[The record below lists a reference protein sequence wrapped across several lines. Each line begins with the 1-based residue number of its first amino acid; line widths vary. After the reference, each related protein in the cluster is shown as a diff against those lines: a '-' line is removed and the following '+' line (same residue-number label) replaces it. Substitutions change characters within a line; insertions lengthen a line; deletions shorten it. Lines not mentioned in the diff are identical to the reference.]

1 MSTETVQRRGPLVAV
16 KLAALRTDSVG
27 VVAGSR
33 SLKLRRADTCV
44 SCGAALAAG
53 TVAYWDAGA
62 KTVACLTCR
71 GETTSVSEARAPED
85 VSVAPRELDRG
96 TAGASAR
103 RRYERLHKRREQAA
117 KDRMGKRLGGFYLTL
132 STEPQSTVAW
142 AQGARGERLLG
153 EYLEKLH
160 DDETVVVLH
169 DRRIPGSRANVDHIA
184 VMRSGGVWAIDAK
197 NYTGKVQRID
207 KGGWFSTDERLFVG
221 RRDCTKL
228 VAGMAKQVDAIKHAL
243 GEPVMQEFDVTV
255 KAALCFVDA
264 EWSLFAKPFAL
275 DGVWIGWAKA
285 LGTRLQ
291 TEGALAPEHVQLL
304 ARRVAEALPPA

>member
-1 MSTETVQRRGPLVAV
+1 
-16 KLAALRTDSVG
+16 
-27 VVAGSR
+27 VAGSR

-53 TVAYWDAGA
+53 TVAYWDAEA
-62 KTVACLTCR
+62 RTVTCLTCR
-71 GETTSVSEARAPED
+71 GETTSVSEGRVPE
-85 VSVAPRELDRG
+85 VVPVAPQELDRG

-103 RRYERLHKRREQAA
+103 RRYERLHEQRQQAA
-117 KDRMGKRLGGFYLTL
+117 RDQLGKRLGGLYLSL
-132 STEPQSTVAW
+132 SSEPQTTVAW

-184 VMRSGGVWAIDAK
+184 VTRSGGVWSIDAK

-207 KGGWFSTDERLFVG
+207 KGGWFTADERLYVG
-221 RRDCTKL
+221 RRDCSKL
-228 VAGMAKQVDAIKHAL
+228 VAGMAKQVEAIKHAL
-243 GEPVMQEFDVTV
+243 GEPVMQEFAVTV

-264 EWSLFAKPFAL
+264 EWSLFEKPFAL
-275 DGVWIGWAKA
+275 EGVWIGWAKA

-291 TEGALAPEHVQLL
+291 AEGALAPEHLRLL

>member
-1 MSTETVQRRGPLVAV
+1 
-16 KLAALRTDSVG
+16 
-27 VVAGSR
+27 VAGSR

-53 TVAYWDAGA
+53 TVAYWDAEA
-62 KTVACLTCR
+62 KTVNCLTCR
-71 GETTSVSEARAPED
+71 GETAPVRRASAPDETPT
-85 VSVAPRELDRG
+85 APRELERG

-103 RRYERLHKRREQAA
+103 RRYERLHEQREQQA
-117 KDRMGKRLGGFYLTL
+117 KGKLGRRLGGIYLAL
-132 STEPQSTVAW
+132 SDEPQSTVAW

-160 DDETVVVLH
+160 DDGNVIVLH
-169 DRRIPGSRANVDHIA
+169 DRRIPGTRANVDHIA
-184 VMRSGGVWAIDAK
+184 ITRSGGVWAIDAK

-207 KGGWFSTDERLFVG
+207 KGGWFSTDERLYVG
-221 RRDCTKL
+221 RRDCSKL
-228 VAGMAKQVDAIKHAL
+228 VAGMARQVEAIKTAI
-243 GEPVMQEFDVTV
+243 GEPVMQEFDVAV

-264 EWSLFAKPFAL
+264 EWTFFAKPFAL

-291 TEGALAPEHVQLL
+291 AEGALAPEHVRLL
-304 ARRVAEALPPA
+304 ARRVAEALPSA